1 MIPGATAPYFQH
13 NHQNFQ
19 MFDGI
24 DELLPPSTGGHVD
37 GQAQNLMYNLSV
49 LKDKIQQLQTLVG
62 FLVAPSPARPEPAAV
77 AVSGAEVVIQEIIGA
92 ASSMMYAFQ
101 QAELGSLGTSRGA
114 IREEEMSPHNN
125 HVKSAYDGSSQA
137 TSEVID
143 HVLHNI
149 DASGARKGLYTNVHE
164 ANYNCNNSIM
174 SPATKAPHQRVN
186 GSSSTKNSDKGNSTE
201 HEAGGIVIVAGRGRP
216 PGEIHAN
223 YCQVCGKGSSGTRTW
238 RMHMRAHGDRV
249 QDQLCTHQTPE
260 GGNCGKGA
268 AADCALPQ
276 REGTRPARGV
286 QVELEATRKFRPLK
300 SIILREESLQ
310 EKPLPQDVRLQPL
323 QREAVSVLSD
333 LRTPKKHCGDTK
345 WLCSCGTTF
354 SRKDKLMGPWRFFVG
369 HAPCGLFWS
378 SGEGRGEGFH
388 GEYLIVK
395 CNNNV
400 PQRLHWMP
408 RVRTGEV
415 NPVVVTQKVGSEM
428 DQQCTL
434 AASECGTTGTQS
446 DTLL

>member
-201 HEAGGIVIVAGRGRP
+201 HEQAGSLSCDIIELDAADLLAKYT
-216 PGEIHAN
+216 H
-223 YCQVCGKGSSGTRTW
+223 YCQVCGKGFKRDANL
-238 RMHMRAHGDRV
+238 RMHMRAHGDEYKTNSA
-249 QDQLCTHQTPE
+249 LTKPPK

-268 AADCALPQ
+268 AADCAAAARRYSCPH
-276 REGTRPARGV
+276 EGCRWNWKHA
-286 QVELEATRKFRPLK
+286 KFRPLK
-300 SIILREESLQ
+300 SIICAKNHYKRSHCPKMYVCNRCNGKQ
-310 EKPLPQDVRLQPL
+310 F
-323 QREAVSVLSD
+323 SVLSD
-333 LRTPKKHCGDTK
+333 LRTHEKHCGDTK

-354 SRKDKLMGPWRFFVG
+354 SRKDKLMGHVALFVG
-369 HAPCGLFWS
+369 HAPVVGCFGKQLEK
-378 SGEGRGEGFH
+378 GEEKDFM
-388 GEYLIVK
+388 ES
-395 CNNNV
+395 
-400 PQRLHWMP
+400 
-408 RVRTGEV
+408 T
-415 NPVVVTQKVGSEM
+415 
-428 DQQCTL
+428 
-434 AASECGTTGTQS
+434 
-446 DTLL
+446 